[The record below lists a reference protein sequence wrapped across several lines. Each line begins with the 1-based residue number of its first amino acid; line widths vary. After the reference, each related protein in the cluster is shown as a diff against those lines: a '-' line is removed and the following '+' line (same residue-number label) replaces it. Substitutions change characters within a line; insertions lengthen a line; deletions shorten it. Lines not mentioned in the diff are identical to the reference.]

1 MRPSVTTRREK
12 LLVLKNAAANLVRGG
27 ASAVVALVLPPFLTR
42 SMSRDAFGAWALI
55 LQLSAYV
62 GYLDFGIQTAV
73 ARFVAHGTE
82 RNDARHRDGIV
93 STALATLVA
102 SGCAAF
108 LSLLLL
114 VLFLPRLFHHLPV
127 SLLFDVRLALLLV
140 GGSLCIGLPASVFA
154 GVFVGIQHNEVPAAI
169 IGVSRLLNAALLILI
184 VRNGG
189 TIIAMSIVV
198 AIVNIASYGLQF
210 KVYRRFAS
218 RLTPT
223 MSLSVGRVTKAAAR
237 ELFDYCASL
246 TIWGFGLVL
255 VTGLDLT
262 IVGVYRFYEVGYY
275 AIAATVVTFL
285 AGVVGALF
293 SAMGA
298 PTAVLHARGDSAGLA
313 RMVSAATRLGMLVL
327 LATGVPL
334 IFGAGHILR
343 LWVGPVYAQHA
354 TLLVQILV
362 AANIVRLCV
371 TPYAIAMIGA
381 GEQRHIILV
390 PLLEGATNLVAS
402 LIAGYYL
409 GAVGV
414 AIGTLIG
421 SFVSLG
427 GNLVLSI
434 RRSVAIQLP
443 AFEYFRDSILPPVLC
458 SAPVLILG
466 MLWHPILSF
475 LPYWLLGFLLAVA
488 AILTLVLAWYVG
500 LMPNE
505 RQKLISEVKAMLQ
518 SMSRSHNPVKAK

>member
-1 MRPSVTTRREK
+1 VRPSVTTRREK

-62 GYLDFGIQTAV
+62 SYLDFGIQTAV
-73 ARFVAHGTE
+73 ARFVAHATE

-93 STALATLVA
+93 STAVATLAA

-108 LSLLLL
+108 LSLVLLA
-114 VLFLPRLFHHLPV
+114 LFLSRLFHHLPG

-154 GVFVGIQHNEVPAAI
+154 GIFVGLQHNEVPAAI
-169 IGVSRLLNAALLILI
+169 IGASRLLSAALLILI

-189 TIIAMSIVV
+189 GIVAMSIAV
-198 AIVNIASYGLQF
+198 AIVNISSYGLQF
-210 KVYRRFAS
+210 KVYRRFVG

-223 MSLSVGRVTKAAAR
+223 ISLSVGRVTKAAAW

-246 TIWGFGLVL
+246 TIWGLGMVL

-275 AIAATVVTFL
+275 AVAATLVTFL
-285 AGVVGALF
+285 VGVFGALF
-293 SAMGA
+293 GAMGS
-298 PTAVLHARGDSAGLA
+298 PTAVLHARGDSDGLG
-313 RMVSAATRLGMLVL
+313 RMVSATTRLGMLLL
-327 LATGVPL
+327 LATGIPL

-371 TPYAIAMIGA
+371 GPYIIAMIGA
-381 GEQRHIILV
+381 GEQRRIILV
-390 PLLEGATNLVAS
+390 PLLEGAANLLGS

-427 GNLVLSI
+427 GHFVYTI
-434 RRSVAIQLP
+434 RRNAAMHLTAI
-443 AFEYFRDSILPPVLC
+443 EYFRDSLLPPLLC
-458 SAPVLILG
+458 CGPVLILG
-466 MLWHPILSF
+466 VLWLPLLSF
-475 LPYWLLGFLLAVA
+475 LPYWLLGFLLAA
-488 AILTLVLAWYVG
+488 ASILSLVLVWYVG
-500 LMPNE
+500 LIPNE
-505 RQKLISEVKAMLQ
+505 RQKLVAEAKLTLF
-518 SMSRSHNPVKAK
+518 SMSRSHDPLKAK